1 MEENE
6 WMYRCNAY
14 GSVSVKLYRKKPTQ
28 IFAEKNLIVF
38 IIKHDFD
45 AHSVFGV
52 NSM

>member
-14 GSVSVKLYRKKPTQ
+14 GSVSVKQYRQKTDTNICRKK
-28 IFAEKNLIVF
+28 LIVF

-45 AHSVFGV
+45 AVSVFGV